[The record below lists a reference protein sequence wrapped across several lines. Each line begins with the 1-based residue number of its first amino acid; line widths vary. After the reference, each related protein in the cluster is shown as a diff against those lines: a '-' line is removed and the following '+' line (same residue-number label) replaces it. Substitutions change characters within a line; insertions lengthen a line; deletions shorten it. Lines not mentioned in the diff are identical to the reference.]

1 MTAIEVLH
9 AVEQAGGSVVLN
21 GEHIK
26 YAIPKPAAWLVVEL
40 RQQRDKIVP
49 LLQQRTALP
58 PMPPGVRLV
67 RWAPKQPPLVLQQC
81 SVVIDVDKF
90 ISSTLAQLQARL
102 EGRDFLAGNWGQRD
116 LIERLEQVG
125 VEVEVNDDQSCPSTF
140 EDNAGEM
147 RKPVTDGW

>member
-1 MTAIEVLH
+1 
-9 AVEQAGGSVVLN
+9 
-21 GEHIK
+21 
-26 YAIPKPAAWLVVEL
+26 
-40 RQQRDKIVP
+40 
-49 LLQQRTALP
+49 
-58 PMPPGVRLV
+58 
-67 RWAPKQPPLVLQQC
+67 
-81 SVVIDVDKF
+81 VIDVDKF